1 MEASENRK
9 VPVILIV
16 EDELIVGM
24 YTRNLLERMG
34 YEVLGVET
42 TGEGAVERALNGN
55 PDLILMDIAL
65 EDKMDGLRTAEAIRG
80 HLETPII
87 FSTAYT
93 DDRMLERAKRLE
105 PAGYLLKPLEPRQLS
120 VTVEMA
126 LHKAEVERRLRDS
139 ESRFRR
145 MAEVTP
151 FPIFI
156 VNGEGRFTYIN
167 RRFTELFGYTLD
179 DVPRDEGWLKNA
191 YPALENRERVREI
204 WEADLELSRSSAV
217 PPREAEVCRK
227 DGETRTIRFR
237 MARLDPDQV
246 MVTCEDLTRQRQF
259 EAELLRTKKLEV
271 VAILAGGI
279 AHDFNNLLSVMMGN
293 INLAQ
298 LVCKTDEKT
307 TRWLGEAEKAAMRA
321 RNLTGKF
328 TYFASGGKPV
338 RQVAD
343 IRVIIRDAMSL
354 ALSGSSAD
362 WKGKFPDDLWAVDVD
377 PSQIGQVVNNI
388 ALNAVAAMP
397 RGGTIRVS
405 AENARMAED
414 ELPPLKAG
422 EYVRIAVND
431 TGVGIAEK
439 DLLDIFDPY
448 FTTKRLGAQKGMGFG
463 LPIAHAIVRRH
474 GGHIHVASRVDEG
487 TRVHI
492 YLPALSARDSA
503 SRDAVET
510 APPASDSPEA
520 PRVLV
525 MDDEEMIRELLDQML
540 AHLGYETAVA
550 SDGQEAVDRYA
561 ESIRE
566 GRPYDVVILDLTV
579 PGGMGGKEAIQELRA
594 IDPSVT
600 AVVSSGYATDAVI
613 SDFEQWGFKGRIAK
627 PYQLSQLGELLAS
640 LTPERKRG
648 GGDAPS
654 R

>member
-1 MEASENRK
+1 METQTPSPEPRT
-9 VPVILIV
+9 ILIV

-34 YEVLGVET
+34 YRIVAVET
-42 TGEGAVERALNGN
+42 TGEGALKRALADR
-55 PDLILMDIAL
+55 PDLILMDIGLKTA
-65 EDKMDGLRTAEAIRG
+65 MDGLQTAEAIRA

-87 FSTAYT
+87 FSTAYADEGT
-93 DDRMLERAKRLE
+93 LERAKRLE

-126 LHKAEVERRLRDS
+126 LHKAEVERRLRES

-156 VNGEGRFTYIN
+156 VAGDGRFTYIN
-167 RRFTELFGYTLD
+167 RRFSDLFGYTLAEI
-179 DVPRDEGWLKNA
+179 PRDREWLERA
-191 YPALENRERVREI
+191 YPTVEDRERIRTI
-204 WEADLELSRSSAV
+204 WEADLELSRTAPV
-217 PPREAEVCRK
+217 PTREAEIRCGN
-227 DGETRTIRFR
+227 GENRTVRFR
-237 MARLDPDQV
+237 LARLDPDQV

-259 EAELLRTKKLEV
+259 EEELLRTKKLES

-279 AHDFNNLLSVMMGN
+279 AHDFNNLLSVVMGN

-298 LVCKTDEKT
+298 LACKSDEKT
-307 TRWLGEAEKAAMRA
+307 SRWLGEAEKAAMRA

-362 WKGKFPDDLWAVDVD
+362 WKGEFPENLWAVDVD

-405 AENARMAED
+405 AENARVEED
-414 ELPPLKAG
+414 ELPPLAAG
-422 EYVRIAVND
+422 EYVRIAVRD
-431 TGVGIAEK
+431 SGVGIAPEH
-439 DLLDIFDPY
+439 LLDIFDPY

-474 GGHIHVASRVDEG
+474 GGHIHVASRPGEG
-487 TRVHI
+487 AEVFI
-492 YLPALSARDSA
+492 YLPALSAPHATR
-503 SRDAVET
+503 
-510 APPASDSPEA
+510 ASDANEETEAEA
-520 PRVLV
+520 PAARRVLV

-540 AHLGYETAVA
+540 AHLGYETTLA

-561 ESIRE
+561 ESLRE
-566 GRPYDVVILDLTV
+566 GRPFDVVILDLTV
-579 PGGMGGKEAIQELRA
+579 PGGMGGKEAIQELRS
-594 IDPSVT
+594 IDPGVT

-613 SDFEQWGFKGRIAK
+613 SDFERWGFKGRIAK
-627 PYQLSQLGELLAS
+627 PYQLSQLGDLLES
-640 LTPERKRG
+640 LTRKG
-648 GGDAPS
+648 GAT